1 MTWKNPKQFIAKEP
15 EKHKLK
21 AAELKNNMEGEKFTN
36 TSITIKGLLGLI
48 EAKDIAIPEIQR
60 PFVWKNSQV
69 RDLIDSL
76 YKGYPTGY
84 IILWKNPN
92 VKLKDGTV
100 SSGRKVIIDGQ
111 QRITALMAAVAAR
124 KVFNSEFKETPIKIA
139 FNPFAALEFQ
149 NGNSEAEIF
158 AVQTP
163 AHLKSKHWIPDIAE
177 IFSTKFSSWIF
188 IPQYIEQNPEMSGDN
203 LQMVL
208 NKLKGVEATQIGV
221 IELSEKLDIDVVTDI
236 FIRINSKGTPLSQ
249 GDFVMSK
256 MAADEVHGGN
266 TLRKLIDYFSHLAVV
281 PTYFE
286 YIKNNDMDFAS
297 TPYLQKLAWLAD
309 DKETVYDPDC
319 DDVIRVAFMHKLKR
333 AKLANLVQ
341 LLTGRDFE
349 TREFKEEIVEDTF
362 KKMYDGVLN
371 VISQHNFTQFMIAI
385 KSAGFISNKMVN
397 SNMAMDFAYTI
408 HLLLQES
415 DVPVADRKRIVQKW
429 YVLSVLTGRYS
440 SSPESAFARDI
451 RQISEQGVP
460 AMLKSIE
467 DAILSENF
475 WNVAVPQDLTM
486 TSTNNPTYLV
496 YLAAQ
501 VYFNDI
507 SLLSTNIT
515 VRELINLGGD
525 VHHVFPK
532 QYLINNHYAKNQYNQ
547 EGNYAYL
554 DRPVNESIGK
564 KAPKEYFNIALN
576 QCHTKTAKCGS
587 IIDEKQLRKNLADN
601 CIPESIFE
609 MEHEDY
615 TSFLEQRRMLM
626 ANKIRKYYESL

>member
-1 MTWKNPKQFIAKEP
+1 
-15 EKHKLK
+15 
-21 AAELKNNMEGEKFTN
+21 MEGEKFTN
-36 TSITIKGLLGLI
+36 TSITIKGILGLI

-92 VKLKDGTV
+92 VKLKDGTI
-100 SSGRKVIIDGQ
+100 SSGKKIIIDGQ
-111 QRITALMAAVAAR
+111 QRITALMTAIAAQ
-124 KVFNSEFKETPIKIA
+124 KIFNNEFKETRVKIA
-139 FNPFAALEFQ
+139 FNPFAALDYQ
-149 NGNSEAEIF
+149 NGDREAEIF

-163 AHLKSKHWIPDIAE
+163 AHLKSKHWIPDIADV
-177 IFSTKFSSWIF
+177 FNTKFSSWTF
-188 IPQYIEQNPEMSGDN
+188 IPQYIEQNPEMNGDN
-203 LQMVL
+203 LQSVL
-208 NKLKGVEATQIGV
+208 NQLKGIESTQIGV
-221 IELSEKLDIDVVTDI
+221 IELSEKLDLDVVTDI

-256 MAADEVHGGN
+256 MAADENHGGN
-266 TLRKLIDYFSHLAVV
+266 TLRKLIDYFSHLSVV
-281 PTYFE
+281 PTYYE
-286 YIKNNDMDFAS
+286 YIKNNDAIFAA
-297 TPYLQKLAWLAD
+297 TPYLQKLAWLKD
-309 DKETVYDPDC
+309 DKETIYDPGC

-333 AKLANLVQ
+333 AKLANLVR

-349 TREFKEEIVEDTF
+349 TREFKDDIVEDTF
-362 KKMYDGVLN
+362 KKMYEGVLN
-371 VISQHNFTQFMIAI
+371 VVNQHNFTQFMIAI
-385 KSAGFISNKMVN
+385 KSAGFISEKMVN

-415 DVPVADRKRIVQKW
+415 DVPVAERKRIVQKW

-451 RQISEQGVP
+451 RQITEQGVS

-467 DAILSENF
+467 DATLSENF

-515 VRELINLGGD
+515 VRELIKLGGD

-547 EGNYAYL
+547 DGNYAYL

-564 KAPKEYFNIALN
+564 KAPKEYFNIALK
-576 QCHTKTAKCGS
+576 QCKTKEAVCGS
-587 IIDEKQLRKNLADN
+587 IIDEDLLQKNLADN
-601 CIPESIFE
+601 CIPNNVFD
-609 MEHEDY
+609 MGHEEY
-615 TSFLEQRRMLM
+615 ESFLEQRRILM
-626 ANKIRKYYESL
+626 AEKIRKYYLSL

>member
-1 MTWKNPKQFIAKEP
+1 MN
-15 EKHKLK
+15 
-21 AAELKNNMEGEKFTN
+21 GEKFTN
-36 TSITIKGLLGLI
+36 TSMTIKGLLGLI

-60 PFVWKNSQV
+60 PFVWKSIQV

-92 VKLKDGTV
+92 VKLKDGTI
-100 SSGRKVIIDGQ
+100 SSGKKVVIDGQ
-111 QRITALMAAVAAR
+111 QRITALMTSIAA
-124 KVFNSEFKETPIKIA
+124 KNIFKDFKETRVKIA
-139 FNPFAALEFQ
+139 FNPFAALDFL
-149 NGNSEAEIF
+149 NGDSEAEMF

-163 AHLKSKHWIPDIAE
+163 AQLKSKRWIPDIAE
-177 IFSTKFSSWIF
+177 IFSTGFASWTF
-188 IPQYIEQNPEMSGDN
+188 IPKYIEQNPEMNGND
-203 LQMVL
+203 LQTVISL
-208 NKLKGVEATQIGV
+208 LIGIETTQIGV
-221 IELSEKLDIDVVTDI
+221 IELSDKLDIDIVTDI

-256 MAADEVHGGN
+256 MAADEEHGGN
-266 TLRKLIDYFSHLAVV
+266 TLRKIIDYFSNLAVV
-281 PTYFE
+281 PSYYE
-286 YIKNNDMDFAS
+286 HIKKFDTSFVA
-297 TPYLQKLAWLAD
+297 TPYFQKLAWLVE
-309 DKETVYDPDC
+309 DKETVYDPNC

-333 AKLANLVQ
+333 AKLADLVQ

-349 TREFKEEIVEDTF
+349 TREFREDIIENTF

-385 KSAGFISNKMVN
+385 KSAGFISNKMVT
-397 SNMAMDFAYTI
+397 SNMALDFAYTI
-408 HLLLQES
+408 HLLLQDS
-415 DVPVADRKRIVQKW
+415 DVLIAERKRIVQKW

-451 RQISEQGVP
+451 RQITEQGVP

-467 DAILSENF
+467 DAILSDNF
-475 WNVAVPQDLTM
+475 WNIAVPQNLTV
-486 TSTNNPTYLV
+486 TSTTNPTYLV

-507 SLLSTNIT
+507 SLLSSNIT

-532 QYLINNHYAKNQYNQ
+532 KYLIENHYEKNLYNQ
-547 EGNYAYL
+547 DGNYAYL

-564 KAPKEYFNIALN
+564 KAPKEYFNVALN
-576 QCHTKTAKCGS
+576 QCQTKVAECGS
-587 IIDEKQLRKNLADN
+587 IIDETQLYQNLEAN
-601 CIPESIFE
+601 SIPLSVFE
-609 MEHEDY
+609 MGHEDY
-615 TSFLEQRRMLM
+615 NSFLEQRRTLM
-626 ANKIRKYYESL
+626 ALKIRKYYENL

>member
-1 MTWKNPKQFIAKEP
+1 MDS
-15 EKHKLK
+15 
-21 AAELKNNMEGEKFTN
+21 EKFTN

-92 VKLKDGTV
+92 VKLKDGTM
-100 SSGRKVIIDGQ
+100 SSGKKVIIDGQ
-111 QRITALMAAVAAR
+111 QRITALMTAVAAR
-124 KVFNSEFKETPIKIA
+124 KVFNSEFKECRVKIA
-139 FNPFAALEFQ
+139 FDPFAALDYIH
-149 NGNSEAEIF
+149 GNSEAEIF

-163 AHLKSKHWIPDIAE
+163 AHLKSKRWIPDIAD
-177 IFSTKFSSWIF
+177 IFSSSFSSWTF
-188 IPQYIEQNPEMSGDN
+188 IPNYIAENPEMSGDN
-203 LQMVL
+203 LQTVL
-208 NKLKGVEATQIGV
+208 NKLKGIETTQIGV

-256 MAADEVHGGN
+256 MAADEIHGGN
-266 TLRKLIDYFSHLAVV
+266 TLRKVIDYFSHLAVV
-281 PTYFE
+281 PTYYEF
-286 YIKNNDMDFAS
+286 IKNNDKSFAA
-297 TPYLQKLAWLAD
+297 TPYLSKLAWLAN
-309 DKETVYDPDC
+309 DKETVYDPGC

-333 AKLANLVQ
+333 AKLVNLVQ
-341 LLTGRDFE
+341 LLTGRDFD
-349 TREFKEEIVEDTF
+349 TREFREEIIEDTF
-362 KKMYDGVLN
+362 KQMYDGVLN
-371 VISQHNFTQFMIAI
+371 VISKHNFTQFMIAV
-385 KSAGFISNKMVN
+385 KSAGFISSKLVN
-397 SNMAMDFAYTI
+397 SNMALDFAYTV
-408 HLLLQES
+408 HLLLQDS
-415 DVPVADRKRIVQKW
+415 DVPVAERKRIVQKW

-451 RQISEQGVP
+451 RQITEQGIP

-467 DAILSENF
+467 DATLSDNF
-475 WNVAVPQDLTM
+475 WRVAVPQNLTM

-501 VYFNDI
+501 VYFNDVSI
-507 SLLSTNIT
+507 LSANIT

-532 QYLINNHYAKNQYNQ
+532 QYLINNGYSKNLYNQ
-547 EGNYAYL
+547 DGNYAYL

-564 KAPKEYFNIALN
+564 KAPKEYFPEALA
-576 QCHTKTAKCGS
+576 QCKTKQATCGS
-587 IIDEKQLRKNLADN
+587 IIDEAQLYNNLAMN
-601 CIPESIFE
+601 CIPMDVFN
-609 MEHEDY
+609 MDHKDY
-615 TSFLEQRRMLM
+615 SRFLDERRSMM
-626 ANKIRKYYESL
+626 ADKIRRYYESL